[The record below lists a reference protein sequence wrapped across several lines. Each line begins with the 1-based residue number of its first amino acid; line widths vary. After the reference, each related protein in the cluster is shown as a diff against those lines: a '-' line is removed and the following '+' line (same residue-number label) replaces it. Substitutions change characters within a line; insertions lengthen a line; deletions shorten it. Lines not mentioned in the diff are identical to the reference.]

1 MTALTRRYV
10 VVSPDMK
17 TASDYANME
26 GAAAAAI
33 AFGEN
38 AHVID
43 MMGQTY
49 MPAVQKVE
57 DGALVYVG
65 YGSFNRKRGPEAN
78 LIEAA
83 KKGQPYAVRAYLACG
98 ANPNATDREGATPL
112 LFAIAADCEA
122 CVRVLLQAGA
132 DAMRADDDGV
142 TPRELARIKKRRA
155 IAVLLGEEG

>member
-1 MTALTRRYV
+1 MAALTRRYV
-10 VVSPDMK
+10 VVSPDMQ
-17 TASDYANME
+17 TVGDYANME
-26 GAAAAAI
+26 GAEAAAV

-38 AHVID
+38 AHVVD

-49 MPAVQKVE
+49 MPAVQRVE

-65 YGSFNRKRGPEAN
+65 YGSFNRKRGLEAN

-83 KKGQPYAVRAYLACG
+83 KKGQAYAVRAYLACG
-98 ANPNATDREGATPL
+98 ANPNAADREGSTPL

-132 DAMRADDDGV
+132 EAACADDDGV
-142 TPRELARIKKRRA
+142 TPRELARIKKRHA
-155 IAVLLGEEG
+155 IAALLGEEL